1 MPSGLFKGERL
12 LELGRGPAI
21 YRLIA
26 ATTHFSEIVFSDY
39 TASCREEVRK
49 WIENREDA
57 YDWSRHFKFVT
68 DMIGNRSV
76 SRLFYEIIDRHIVFT
91 WIGKKFKKMLRQ
103 KITDVV
109 PCDVLK
115 SNPLEPFTY
124 DTFDGIIVASCLEM
138 ACADIASFRNSVKSV
153 ASLLKPGGVVVHWGR
168 LGGNFYNVGDASFHA
183 LTTTEEIVR
192 NAYKQAGFSIIQCV
206 KVGGGGEDLKHL
218 ADANNYLFMVASK
231 HSVVHA

>member
-76 SRLFYEIIDRHIVFT
+76 
-91 WIGKKFKKMLRQ
+91 WRQ
-103 KITDVV
+103 FQEALEGKITDVV